1 MYSAREMALSVSGQP
16 MSVQIFLTAVY
27 I

>member
-1 MYSAREMALSVSGQP
+1 
-16 MSVQIFLTAVY
+16 MSVQIFLALVSM